1 MRFFAFL
8 FFIIEAALIYVFV
21 DKFGFL
27 NYFLEVL
34 VSGFVGIALLFNAG
48 FSSLNSPQMAFK
60 SFLGGNLFSQ
70 LGLSFGGAL
79 LFLPGILTDVFGI
92 AVVIFSLI
100 FKKNVAK
107 NESYQEFKFQN
118 FSERTPR
125 ENEGEIIDVEV
136 IEEPKRVK

>member
-48 FSSLNSPQMAFK
+48 FSSLHSPQVAFK

-70 LGLSFGGAL
+70 LGLGFGGAL

-92 AVVIFSLI
+92 AVVVFSLI

-118 FSERTPR
+118 FSERAPR

-136 IEEPKRVK
+136 VEEPKRVN

>member
-8 FFIIEAALIYVFV
+8 FFLIEAVFIYLVV

-34 VSGFVGIALLFNAG
+34 VSGFVGIALLLNAG
-48 FSSLNSPQMAFK
+48 FSSLNSPQVAFK

-70 LGLSFGGAL
+70 LGLSFGGML
-79 LFLPGILTDVFGI
+79 LFLPGILTDIFGI
-92 AVVIFSLI
+92 AVVVFSLV
-100 FKKNVAK
+100 FKKNAAK

-118 FSERTPR
+118 FSEHGTKKDD
-125 ENEGEIIDVEV
+125 GEIIDVEV
-136 IEEPKRVK
+136 IEEPKRVN

>member
-8 FFIIEAALIYVFV
+8 FFLIEAVFIYLFV

-34 VSGFVGIALLFNAG
+34 VSGVVGIALLLNSG
-48 FSSLNSPQMAFK
+48 FSSLNSPQTAFA

-70 LGLSFGGAL
+70 LGLGFGGAL
-79 LFLPGILTDVFGI
+79 LFLPGILTDIFGI
-92 AVVIFSLI
+92 AVVVFSLV
-100 FKKNVAK
+100 FKKNAAK

-118 FSERTPR
+118 FSEQGSKKD
-125 ENEGEIIDVEV
+125 EGEIIDVEV
-136 IEEPKRVK
+136 IEEPKRVN

>member
-8 FFIIEAALIYVFV
+8 FFLIEAVFTYLFV

-34 VSGFVGIALLFNAG
+34 VSGFVGIALLLNSG
-48 FSSLNSPQMAFK
+48 FSSLNSPQTAFK

-70 LGLSFGGAL
+70 LGLGFGGAL

-92 AVVIFSLI
+92 AVVVFSLI

-136 IEEPKRVK
+136 VEEPKRVN

>member
-8 FFIIEAALIYVFV
+8 FFIIEAVLIYVFV

-27 NYFLEVL
+27 SYFLEVL
-34 VSGFVGIALLFNAG
+34 VSGFVGIALLLNSG

-92 AVVIFSLI
+92 AVVVFSLI

-118 FSERTPR
+118 FSEQGSKKDD
-125 ENEGEIIDVEV
+125 GEIIDVEV
-136 IEEPKRVK
+136 IEEPKRVN

>member
-8 FFIIEAALIYVFV
+8 FFIIEAVLIYVFV
-21 DKFGFL
+21 DTFGFL

-92 AVVIFSLI
+92 AVVVFSLI
-100 FKKNVAK
+100 FKKKTEK

-118 FSERTPR
+118 FNERAPR
-125 ENEGEIIDVEV
+125 QDEGEIIDVEV
-136 IEEPKRVK
+136 VEEPKSVK

>member
-8 FFIIEAALIYVFV
+8 FFLIEAVFIYLFV

-48 FSSLNSPQMAFK
+48 FSSLNSPQVAFK

-79 LFLPGILTDVFGI
+79 LFLPGILTDIFGI
-92 AVVIFSLI
+92 AVVVFSLV
-100 FKKNVAK
+100 FKKNAAK

-118 FSERTPR
+118 FSEQDTKKDD
-125 ENEGEIIDVEV
+125 GEIIDVEV
-136 IEEPKRVK
+136 IEEPKRVN

>member
-8 FFIIEAALIYVFV
+8 FFLIEAVFIYLFV

-34 VSGFVGIALLFNAG
+34 VSGFVGIAL
-48 FSSLNSPQMAFK
+48 
-60 SFLGGNLFSQ
+60 Q

-92 AVVIFSLI
+92 AVVVFSLV

-118 FSERTPR
+118 FSEQGSKKDD
-125 ENEGEIIDVEV
+125 GEIIDVEV
-136 IEEPKRVK
+136 IEEPKRVN

>member
-8 FFIIEAALIYVFV
+8 FFLIEAVFIYLFV

-34 VSGFVGIALLFNAG
+34 VSGFVGIALLLNSG
-48 FSSLNSPQMAFK
+48 FSSLNPPQTAFA

-70 LGLSFGGAL
+70 LGLSLGGML
-79 LFLPGILTDVFGI
+79 LFLPGILTDIFSI
-92 AVVIFSLI
+92 AVIVFSLV
-100 FKKNVAK
+100 FKKNAAK

-136 IEEPKRVK
+136 IEEPKRVN

>member
-27 NYFLEVL
+27 NYFFEVL
-34 VSGFVGIALLFNAG
+34 VSGFVGITLLFNAG

-70 LGLSFGGAL
+70 LGLGFGGAL

-92 AVVIFSLI
+92 AVVVFSLI

>member
-8 FFIIEAALIYVFV
+8 FFLIEVVFIYLFV

-34 VSGFVGIALLFNAG
+34 VSGFVGIALLLNSG
-48 FSSLNSPQMAFK
+48 FSSLNSPQTAFK

-70 LGLSFGGAL
+70 LGLGFGGAL

-92 AVVIFSLI
+92 AVVVFSLI

-136 IEEPKRVK
+136 VEEPKRVN

>member
-48 FSSLNSPQMAFK
+48 FSSLNSPQTAFA

-70 LGLSFGGAL
+70 LGLGFGGAL

-92 AVVIFSLI
+92 AVVVFSLI

-136 IEEPKRVK
+136 VEEPKRVN

>member
-8 FFIIEAALIYVFV
+8 FFIIEAVLIYVFV

-34 VSGFVGIALLFNAG
+34 ASGFVGIALLFNAG
-48 FSSLNSPQMAFK
+48 FSSLNSPQAAFK
-60 SFLGGNLFSQ
+60 SFLGGKLFSQ
-70 LGLSFGGAL
+70 LGLGFGGAL

-92 AVVIFSLI
+92 AVVVFSLI

>member
-8 FFIIEAALIYVFV
+8 FFLIEAVFIYLFV

-34 VSGFVGIALLFNAG
+34 VSGFVGIALL
-48 FSSLNSPQMAFK
+48 FK

-79 LFLPGILTDVFGI
+79 LFLPGILTDIFGI
-92 AVVIFSLI
+92 AVVVFSLV

-118 FSERTPR
+118 FSEQGSKKDD
-125 ENEGEIIDVEV
+125 GEIIDVEV
-136 IEEPKRVK
+136 IEEPKRVN

>member
-1 MRFFAFL
+1 MRFFVFL
-8 FFIIEAALIYVFV
+8 FFIIEAVLIYVFV

-79 LFLPGILTDVFGI
+79 LFLPGILTDIFGI
-92 AVVIFSLI
+92 AVVVFSLI

-107 NESYQEFKFQN
+107 NESYQEFKFQDFN
-118 FSERTPR
+118 ERAPR
-125 ENEGEIIDVEV
+125 QDEGEIIDVEIV
-136 IEEPKRVK
+136 EEPKSVK

>member
-8 FFIIEAALIYVFV
+8 FFIIEAVLIYVFV

-27 NYFLEVL
+27 NYFFEVL
-34 VSGFVGIALLFNAG
+34 VSGFVGIALILNSG
-48 FSSLNSPQMAFK
+48 FSSLNSPQTAFA

-70 LGLSFGGAL
+70 IGLGFGGAL
-79 LFLPGILTDVFGI
+79 LFLPGILTDVFGVT
-92 AVVIFSLI
+92 VVVFSLI

-118 FSERTPR
+118 FSQHASR
-125 ENEGEIIDVEV
+125 ENEDEIIDVEV
-136 IEEPKRVK
+136 VEEPKRVN

>member
-8 FFIIEAALIYVFV
+8 FFLSEAVFIYLFV

-48 FSSLNSPQMAFK
+48 FSSLNSPQVAFK

-79 LFLPGILTDVFGI
+79 LFLPGILTDIFGI
-92 AVVIFSLI
+92 AILRKMQRKMRAIRSLN
-100 FKKNVAK
+100 FKTLA
-107 NESYQEFKFQN
+107 S
-118 FSERTPR
+118 RA
-125 ENEGEIIDVEV
+125 
-136 IEEPKRVK
+136 VKKMMARSSTLRSSKSQKE

>member
-8 FFIIEAALIYVFV
+8 FFIIEAVLIYVFV

-34 VSGFVGIALLFNAG
+34 VSGFVGMALLFNAG

-92 AVVIFSLI
+92 AVIVFSLV

-118 FSERTPR
+118 FNERAPR
-125 ENEGEIIDVEV
+125 QDEGEIIDVEV
-136 IEEPKRVK
+136 IEEPKSVK

>member
-8 FFIIEAALIYVFV
+8 FFLIEAVFIYLFV

-34 VSGFVGIALLFNAG
+34 VSGFVGIALLLNSG
-48 FSSLNSPQMAFK
+48 FSSLNSPQTAFA

-70 LGLSFGGAL
+70 LGLGFGGAL
-79 LFLPGILTDVFGI
+79 LFLPGILTDIFGI
-92 AVVIFSLI
+92 AVVVFSLV
-100 FKKNVAK
+100 FKKNAAK

-118 FSERTPR
+118 FSEQGSKKDD
-125 ENEGEIIDVEV
+125 GEIIDVEI
-136 IEEPKRVK
+136 IEEPKRVN

>member
-8 FFIIEAALIYVFV
+8 FFLIEAIFIYLFV

-34 VSGFVGIALLFNAG
+34 VSGFVGIAFLLNAG
-48 FSSLNSPQMAFK
+48 FSSLNSPQVALK

-70 LGLSFGGAL
+70 LGLSFGGML
-79 LFLPGILTDVFGI
+79 LFLPGILTDIFGI

-100 FKKNVAK
+100 FKKNAAK

-118 FSERTPR
+118 FSEQSAKKDD
-125 ENEGEIIDVEV
+125 GEIIDVEV

>member
-27 NYFLEVL
+27 NYVLEVL
-34 VSGFVGIALLFNAG
+34 ASGFVGIALLFNAG

-79 LFLPGILTDVFGI
+79 LFLPGILTDIFGI
-92 AVVIFSLI
+92 AVVVFSLI
-100 FKKNVAK
+100 FKKNVVK
-107 NESYQEFKFQN
+107 NESSQALKFQN
-118 FSERTPR
+118 VSERAPS

-136 IEEPKRVK
+136 IEEPKRVN

>member
-1 MRFFAFL
+1 MRFFVFL
-8 FFIIEAALIYVFV
+8 FFIIEAVLIYVFV

-92 AVVIFSLI
+92 AVVVFSLI

-118 FSERTPR
+118 FNERAPR
-125 ENEGEIIDVEV
+125 QDEGEIIDVEV
-136 IEEPKRVK
+136 IEEPKSVK

>member
-8 FFIIEAALIYVFV
+8 FFIIEAALIYVYV

-48 FSSLNSPQMAFK
+48 FSSLNSPQVAFK

-70 LGLSFGGAL
+70 LGLSFGGVL

-92 AVVIFSLI
+92 AVVVFSLI
-100 FKKNVAK
+100 FKKNAAK
-107 NESYQEFKFQN
+107 NDSYQEFKFQN

-136 IEEPKRVK
+136 VEEPKRVN

>member
-1 MRFFAFL
+1 MRFFTFL
-8 FFIIEAALIYVFV
+8 FFIMEVVLIYVFV

-34 VSGFVGIALLFNAG
+34 ASGFVGIALLLNAG
-48 FSSLNSPQMAFK
+48 FSSLNSPQVALK

-70 LGLSFGGAL
+70 LGLSFGGML
-79 LFLPGILTDVFGI
+79 LFLPGILTDIFGI

-118 FSERTPR
+118 FSEQSAKKD
-125 ENEGEIIDVEV
+125 EGEIIDVEV
-136 IEEPKRVK
+136 IEEPKRVN

>member
-1 MRFFAFL
+1 MRFFVFL
-8 FFIIEAALIYVFV
+8 FFIIEAVLIYVFV

-60 SFLGGNLFSQ
+60 SFLDGNLFSQ

-92 AVVIFSLI
+92 AVVVFSLI

-118 FSERTPR
+118 FNERAPR
-125 ENEGEIIDVEV
+125 QDEGEIIDVEV
-136 IEEPKRVK
+136 IEEPKSVK

>member
-8 FFIIEAALIYVFV
+8 FFLIEAVFIYLFV

-34 VSGFVGIALLFNAG
+34 VSGFVGIAFLLNAG
-48 FSSLNSPQMAFK
+48 FSSLNSPQVAFK
-60 SFLGGNLFSQ
+60 SFFGGNLFSQ
-70 LGLSFGGAL
+70 LGLSFGGML
-79 LFLPGILTDVFGI
+79 LFLPGILTDVFGL
-92 AVVIFSLI
+92 AVVVFSLI

-118 FSERTPR
+118 FSERAPR

-136 IEEPKRVK
+136 VEEPKRVN

>member
-8 FFIIEAALIYVFV
+8 FFIIEAVLIYVFV

-92 AVVIFSLI
+92 AVVVFSLI

-107 NESYQEFKFQN
+107 NEGYQEFKFQN
-118 FSERTPR
+118 FSERAPR

-136 IEEPKRVK
+136 VEEPKRVK

>member
-8 FFIIEAALIYVFV
+8 FFLIEAIFIYLFI

-34 VSGFVGIALLFNAG
+34 VSGFVSMALLLNAG
-48 FSSLNSPQMAFK
+48 FSSLNSPQVALK

-70 LGLSFGGAL
+70 LGLSFGGML
-79 LFLPGILTDVFGI
+79 LFLPGILTDIFGI
-92 AVVIFSLI
+92 AVVVFSLI

-118 FSERTPR
+118 FSEQSAKKD
-125 ENEGEIIDVEV
+125 EGEIIDVEV
-136 IEEPKRVK
+136 IEEPKRVN

>member
-27 NYFLEVL
+27 NYFFEVL
-34 VSGFVGIALLFNAG
+34 VSGFVGIALLLNSG
-48 FSSLNSPQMAFK
+48 FSSLNSPQTAFA
-60 SFLGGNLFSQ
+60 SFLGGNLFSK
-70 LGLSFGGAL
+70 LGLGFGGAL
-79 LFLPGILTDVFGI
+79 LFLPGILTDIFGI
-92 AVVIFSLI
+92 AVVVFSLV

-118 FSERTPR
+118 FSEQGSKKDD
-125 ENEGEIIDVEV
+125 GEIIDVEV
-136 IEEPKRVK
+136 IEEPKRVN